1 MSLLHQ
7 AVDTFASELQTLAN
21 ADQVR
26 EKRREWLAWVR
37 QQFQGLSSLEPAE
50 KRRVGQE
57 LNHVKN
63 EIERLTNERL
73 RELEVA
79 NRRDEQEF
87 HPELPAPPMRLGRVH
102 PTIVILRK
110 MNAFFQSLGFQVED
124 GPEIETEWYNFA
136 ALNVPANHPARE
148 MQDTIYIVEPDL
160 LLRTQSSAVE
170 TRVMERQKPPIR
182 IVAPCRT
189 YRNDAVSASNNY
201 MFYQYEGL
209 AIDRNIKMSH
219 LYNVLH
225 EFLDYMFGSQR
236 KRRFRAKYYPQVEP
250 GLGVDL
256 ACGSCSGSG
265 CSVCKQK
272 GWVEIL
278 GAGMVHPK
286 VFAYAD
292 IDWNQYSGFAFGM
305 GLDRLVMAATGIS
318 HIRELYG
325 PRMSYIPEV

>member
-1 MSLLHQ
+1 MTSLHQ
-7 AVDTFASELQTLAN
+7 TVDTFATELQTLAN
-21 ADQVR
+21 LDQVR
-26 EKRREWLAWVR
+26 EKKREWLAWIR
-37 QQFQGLSSLEPAE
+37 QQFQSLSSLEPAE
-50 KRRVGQE
+50 KRRIGQE
-57 LNHVKN
+57 LNYVKN
-63 EIERLTNERL
+63 EIERLATERL
-73 RELEVA
+73 FELDVT
-79 NRRDEQEF
+79 NRSDGQEIN
-87 HPELPAPPMRLGRVH
+87 PELPAPPMRLGHAH

-124 GPEIETEWYNFA
+124 GPEIKSEWYNFD
-136 ALNVPANHPARE
+136 ALNIPANHPARE
-148 MQDTIYIVEPDL
+148 MQDTIYIQEPDV

-182 IVAPCRT
+182 MVAPART
-189 YRNDAVSASNNY
+189 YRNDSISASNNY

-219 LYNVLH
+219 LYSVLH

-236 KRRFRAKYYPQVEP
+236 KSRFRAKYYPQVEP

-256 ACGSCSGSG
+256 VCDFCSGTG
-265 CSVCKQK
+265 CAVCKQK
-272 GWVEIL
+272 GWIEIL
-278 GAGMVHPK
+278 GAGMVHPN
-286 VFAYAD
+286 VFASVD